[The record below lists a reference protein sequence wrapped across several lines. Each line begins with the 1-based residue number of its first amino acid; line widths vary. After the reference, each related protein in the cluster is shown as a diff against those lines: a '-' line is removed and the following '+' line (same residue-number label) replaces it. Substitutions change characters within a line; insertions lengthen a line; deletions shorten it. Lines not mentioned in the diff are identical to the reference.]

1 MVVEMKDAP
10 EEYGYRTRGRRLT
23 LVPTPAFCEVYSIE
37 MEGMVERRFFSA
49 AQAISSIW
57 YTSWADAGAPELPFK
72 LKSQS
77 AINMNGLVLFFQGLH
92 KDHQEHVEEDP

>member
-1 MVVEMKDAP
+1 
-10 EEYGYRTRGRRLT
+10 
-23 LVPTPAFCEVYSIE
+23 

-57 YTSWADAGAPELPFK
+57 YTAWADAGAPELPLK

-77 AINMNGLVLFFQGLH
+77 DDTKNELARFFQGLH
-92 KDHQEHVEEDP
+92 KDHQEHDEVGQ